1 MDIRKLLLDIELRRY
16 RNGLQRLGESF
27 HAASK
32 PFLQDIAIIEKEF
45 RDIEEAISRGE
56 RTWEIIDEDGMD
68 CGYESDH
75 LLAMISDAEEN
86 LMLLRKAFLVLIY
99 HHWER
104 SAQVWLEDLPKK
116 PNHEKIVTSLQ
127 KRGFFIPPQ
136 LDKLRMIA
144 NTIKHNSKCAKELY
158 HSNPEYFNSDTNF
171 TKRTTLEGKVVSK
184 DPEDIDW
191 EGNMHLTNEN
201 LDYFIKV
208 ALECVLPAPSSAS

>member
-1 MDIRKLLLDIELRRY
+1 VA
-16 RNGLQRLGESF
+16 G
-27 HAASK
+27 
-32 PFLQDIAIIEKEF
+32 PIAK
-45 RDIEEAISRGE
+45 G
-56 RTWEIIDEDGMD
+56 
-68 CGYESDH
+68 
-75 LLAMISDAEEN
+75 
-86 LMLLRKAFLVLIY
+86 
-99 HHWER
+99 ER